1 MGGLA
6 RPHRPR
12 LLSHL
17 SGARFFQAS
26 KDPIAVLGVVFFLVS
41 KDPIA
46 VLGVVCGSRS
56 KDPIAVLGVVCTI
69 GSTHLFGRAKW
80 GCERS

>member
-17 SGARFFQAS
+17 SVRFFLAS
-26 KDPIAVLGVVFFLVS
+26 TDPIAVSGAQCT
-41 KDPIA
+41 DPILVA
-46 VLGVVCGSRS
+46 GAPCGSR
-56 KDPIAVLGVVCTI
+56 
-69 GSTHLFGRAKW
+69 STHLFGRAKW